1 MAAYIPTLQGFAKFT
16 ASTCA
21 GLLAIVAGALYVG
34 QTYMIYPSF
43 VPPGSRESVAT
54 PLDYHIPYDD
64 LELVAADGVKV
75 KAYLMKQRKEDRY
88 DSRALDNLEVAARE
102 KQTDDE
108 YAKTRPT
115 VLFFHANAGNVGHRI
130 PYARIFYSRM
140 RCNVIMLSY
149 RGYGLSEGKPSE
161 KGIRMD
167 AQATLNYV
175 LSHPVLKSTKL
186 IYYGQSIGGAVAID
200 LASRNPSNVHALILE
215 NTFLSIPLVAK
226 QVMPYVTP
234 FLFLCTERW
243 RSDRAIKLVP
253 SSTHILLLSGL
264 EDELVPPS
272 HMKSLWNTVTQGGKE
287 RRAWAE
293 FEFGNHNNTC
303 LQPGY
308 WQRVME
314 FVKEITSDPSSK
326 DDLDDDL

>member
-1 MAAYIPTLQGFAKFT
+1 
-16 ASTCA
+16 
-21 GLLAIVAGALYVG
+21 
-34 QTYMIYPSF
+34 
-43 VPPGSRESVAT
+43 
-54 PLDYHIPYDD
+54 
-64 LELVAADGVKV
+64 
-75 KAYLMKQRKEDRY
+75 
-88 DSRALDNLEVAARE
+88 
-102 KQTDDE
+102 
-108 YAKTRPT
+108 
-115 VLFFHANAGNVGHRI
+115 
-130 PYARIFYSRM
+130 
-140 RCNVIMLSY
+140 
-149 RGYGLSEGKPSE
+149 
-161 KGIRMD
+161 
-167 AQATLNYV
+167 
-175 LSHPVLKSTKL
+175 
-186 IYYGQSIGGAVAID
+186 
-200 LASRNPSNVHALILE
+200 
-215 NTFLSIPLVAK
+215 
-226 QVMPYVTP
+226 MPYVTP

-293 FEFGNHNNTC
+293 FEFGNHSVYVSLSARPFKLTSGVCADNTC